1 MKSKLYS
8 VMFDCHDYYATAKE
22 QVVMAKVATK
32 ALYGEAAV
40 RLEAFTWRDDDL
52 LRIQVDASSEVGRVM
67 LRILVTQLDHL
78 VGVEGFSVC
87 QASYEDVS
95 RIDRWKE
102 SGVAC

>member
-22 QVVMAKVATK
+22 QVIMARVATK

-52 LRIQVDASSEVGRVM
+52 MRLQVDASTEVGRVL
-67 LRILVTQLDHL
+67 LRILVTLLDHL
-78 VGVEGFSVC
+78 IGDQGFSVC
-87 QASYEDVS
+87 QASYKDVA
-95 RIDRWKE
+95 RVDRWKE
-102 SGVAC
+102 SGIAC